1 MIGNRYS
8 GDNIAAEF
16 LRLVKKSAPQK
27 STEAQTHKTA
37 SLEDSSDNILNASA
51 GDFILQNDSSEES
64 KNVSDLESKVEDFK
78 GDEDEILDREAGL
91 SNDVFANAAN
101 GNVVAKGDGDVV
113 KNKII
118 TEKRLSITANKKTL
132 NILKGLGKIAKSL
145 RGKHEEFAADV
156 VESTALSIRRD
167 AMADARKKAVV
178 ASELQKISND
188 LANENKFFA
197 SDLVST
203 TIDKILKS

>member
-16 LRLVKKSAPQK
+16 LRLVKNSAPQE

-37 SLEDSSDNILNASA
+37 SLEDSGDNILNASA
-51 GDFILQNDSSEES
+51 GDFILQNDLSEES

-78 GDEDEILDREAGL
+78 GDEGEILDSEAGL
-91 SNDVFANAAN
+91 SNDVFANAA
-101 GNVVAKGDGDVV
+101 KGKGDVV

-118 TEKRLSITANKKTL
+118 AEKRFSITANKKTL

-178 ASELQKISND
+178 ASELQKISRD

>member
-1 MIGNRYS
+1 MIMIGNRYS

-16 LRLVKKSAPQK
+16 LRLVKNSASRGSPETQ
-27 STEAQTHKTA
+27 AHKTA

-51 GDFILQNDSSEES
+51 GDFILQNDLSEDS

-78 GDEDEILDREAGL
+78 GDESEILDGESNL
-91 SNDVFANAAN
+91 SNDVVANAISGN
-101 GNVVAKGDGDVV
+101 GNIV

-118 TEKRLSITANKKTL
+118 AEKRLSITANKKTL

-167 AMADARKKAVV
+167 AMANDHKKAVV